1 MTGQVILILVVGGQ
15 ATLVS
20 FLKNKQNKT
29 KNQSNTY
36 GYMAKD
42 LCCYATLIKYVWLYG
57 QGPVLLR
64 HSHQIRMA
72 IWPRTCVVT
81 TLSSNTYGYMAKDL
95 CCSDTLNT
103 YGYMAKDLCCYD
115 TLNTYGYMAKDL
127 CCYAFSNTIVVM
139 GNL

>member
-64 HSHQIRMA
+64 QPYVFDESG
-72 IWPRTCVVT
+72 VT
-81 TLSSNTYGYMAKDL
+81 TQVLGHI
-95 CCSDTLNT
+95 
-103 YGYMAKDLCCYD
+103 
-115 TLNTYGYMAKDL
+115 
-127 CCYAFSNTIVVM
+127 TIRI
-139 GNL
+139 

>member
-64 HSHQIRMA
+64 HSHQIRMVIWPRTCVVPTLSIRMV

-81 TLSSNTYGYMAKDL
+81 TLSIRMVIWPRT
-95 CCSDTLNT
+95 C
-103 YGYMAKDLCCYD
+103 
-115 TLNTYGYMAKDL
+115 
-127 CCYAFSNTIVVM
+127 VVTPSVI
-139 GNL
+139 L